1 MPLRTLQDL
10 DEMVL
15 GTIENNSVFYTL
27 RERTSAINEAIRIIN
42 LHTGFL
48 RVSAEIPSWS
58 VANRSTYDV
67 PANIVIPLRMEFEG
81 RYLHP
86 IGLRAIGNAY
96 PDWRKETT
104 ASTGGAVARWVRLG
118 LKRIAIHPASS
129 ISGQDML
136 FYGVAEPPLLVNP
149 TDTIPLS
156 DELADEI
163 KDYAGHILPLKE
175 GGAIFAAASLYYQD
189 FIRKRKKTQQWTRM
203 QWPAYF
209 VETKVAE

>member
-1 MPLRTLQDL
+1 MPRFTLNDL
-10 DEMVL
+10 DNMVL

-48 RVSAEIPSWS
+48 RASVEMPGWS
-58 VANRSTYDV
+58 VANRSVYDM
-67 PANIVIPLRMEFEG
+67 PASILIPLRMEYEG

-96 PDWRKETT
+96 PEWRKETT
-104 ASTGGAVARWVRLG
+104 AGTGAAVARWVRLG
-118 LKRIAIHPASS
+118 LKRIAVHPAPS
-129 ISGQDML
+129 IGGQDML

-149 TDTIPLS
+149 TDTVPLN

-175 GGAIFAAASLYYQD
+175 GGAIFAAASLYYQE
-189 FIRKRKKTQQWTRM
+189 FIRKRKKTEQWTSM
-203 QWPAYF
+203 KWPAYF
-209 VETKVAE
+209 VETKVAQ